1 LYTMGKIILEFDS
14 IEESVEARNALDGS
28 KWKIAMWDLDQV
40 LRSVTRNDVS
50 MFGNY
55 EASEE
60 EYKIAEKLRE
70 EIRRILSQSNLDL
83 ED

>member
-1 LYTMGKIILEFDS
+1 MGKIILEFDS

-40 LRSVTRNDVS
+40 LRSVVRNDVS

-60 EYKIAEKLRE
+60 EYKIAEKIRE
-70 EIRRILSQSNLDL
+70 EMRKILNEANLDL

>member
-1 LYTMGKIILEFDS
+1 
-14 IEESVEARNALDGS
+14 
-28 KWKIAMWDLDQV
+28 
-40 LRSVTRNDVS
+40 

-60 EYKIAEKLRE
+60 EYKIAEKIRE
-70 EIRRILSQSNLDL
+70 EMRKILNQANLDL

>member
-1 LYTMGKIILEFDS
+1 
-14 IEESVEARNALDGS
+14 
-28 KWKIAMWDLDQV
+28 
-40 LRSVTRNDVS
+40 